1 MKGLDF
7 MEIRNI
13 VNYLER
19 EVEKEEYSFT
29 ITKTF
34 FRINNNYTYYYY
46 DTYKSAFDTYI
57 ATVGVICEWLEDE
70 ETPIEDKMH
79 GVCTLEEINLDYDET
94 YLSAR
99 EICEQIT
106 HSATQILNFQF

>member
-1 MKGLDF
+1 MKGFDF

-19 EVEKEEYSFT
+19 EIVKEGNRFT

-46 DTYKSAFDTYI
+46 DKYKNALESYT
-57 ATVGVICEWLEDE
+57 ATVGVIGEWLEDE
-70 ETPIEDKMH
+70 ETAIEDRMH

-99 EICEQIT
+99 EIYEQIT
-106 HSATQILNFQF
+106 HTATQILHFEY

>member
-1 MKGLDF
+1 

-19 EVEKEEYSFT
+19 EVEKKEYSFT

-34 FRINNNYTYYYY
+34 FRINHNYTYYYY
-46 DTYKSAFDTYI
+46 DTYKEALDNYI
-57 ATVGVICEWLEDE
+57 STVSVICNWLEDE
-70 ETPIEDKMH
+70 ETTVEDKMH
-79 GVCTLEEINLDYDET
+79 GVYTLEEINLDYDET

-99 EICEQIT
+99 EIYEQIT
-106 HSATQILNFQF
+106 NSATQILHFEY

>member
-1 MKGLDF
+1 

-46 DTYKSAFDTYI
+46 DTYKSALDSYI
-57 ATVGVICEWLEDE
+57 ATVSVICNWLEDE
-70 ETPIEDKMH
+70 ETTTEDKMH
-79 GVCTLEEINLDYDET
+79 GVCTLEEIDLDYNET

-99 EICEQIT
+99 KIYEEIEQ
-106 HSATQILNFQF
+106 SATQILYFDY

>member
-1 MKGLDF
+1 

-19 EVEKEEYSFT
+19 EVVKEECSFT

-46 DTYKSAFDTYI
+46 DTFKNAVDVYI
-57 ATVGVICEWLEDE
+57 ATVGVICEWLQDE

-79 GVCTLEEINLDYDET
+79 GVCTLEEINLDYDERD
-94 YLSAR
+94 LLAR
-99 EICEQIT
+99 EIYEEIT
-106 HSATQILNFQF
+106 NNAIQILNFEY

>member
-1 MKGLDF
+1 

-13 VNYLER
+13 VNYLEL
-19 EVEKEEYSFT
+19 EVVKEEYSFT

-46 DTYKSAFDTYI
+46 DTYKSAFDAYI
-57 ATVGVICEWLEDE
+57 ATVVVICEWLEDE

-79 GVCTLEEINLDYDET
+79 GVCTLEEIHLEYDET

-99 EICEQIT
+99 EIYEEIANN
-106 HSATQILNFQF
+106 ATQILHFEY